1 MSKVLKPGPDRTVQP
16 EKPRTVQ
23 FYGLFRVKNRSIQKK
38 QGPARTAVRPSG
50 SVNRDRFLRFGWFL
64 FVSAFPM
71 NLANTPV
78 WIYDQIQK
86 KWKNMKRTKIGRRS
100 DNFRSWTKRFVRKK
114 KKKEPEIKKSQTT
127 LDQKIKTVADH
138 TCSANKQ
145 SAPKQTPHLLSK

>member
-64 FVSAFPM
+64 FVSACPM

-100 DNFRSWTKRFVRKK
+100 DNFRSWTKRFVRKIK
-114 KKKEPEIKKSQTT
+114 KNKKIKKEPEIKKSQTT
-127 LDQKIKTVADH
+127 LDQKIKNS
-138 TCSANKQ
+138 CRS
-145 SAPKQTPHLLSK
+145 HLLSK